1 MTMAGLT
8 GMMITGTV
16 AQRAVFLDQIKQLNE
31 LRDVQVVRGEAVIK
45 KFGPGAADESSRDP
59 IVKQVMQN
67 KKPVYA
73 IEDDGKGQ
81 FLHVRFPITARSNY
95 LGKNCIAC
103 HMVPEG
109 TALGA
114 VTMKV
119 SLEKTNAT
127 VHDFTIEIICVALGL
142 SLPLMF
148 FVYTFIRK
156 FVTEPLEAMTR
167 GLSDIA
173 QGEGDLT
180 RRLQVKN
187 QDEIG
192 AAAAVFNRMMAQFQA
207 LISKVASSATEV
219 MGSAHKLSNNS
230 RQVADTASLQREK
243 SAQTSTAVDGLAEK
257 IAAIA
262 ESADHL
268 QAQSLQSQEKTRE
281 GQHNL
286 AELAQKIKLV
296 AESVDEIASAVQQ
309 FIESA
314 NAISNMTQEVK
325 DIAGQ
330 TNLLALNAAIEA
342 ARAGE
347 QGRGFA
353 VVADEVRQL
362 AEKSASAANEID
374 AITTALRERSS
385 QVEVSMQK
393 GLNHIDSGEAA
404 LGKVEAVLAHARE
417 SVEQV
422 SLAVN
427 SIVGATEE
435 QRATSKA
442 VADNM
447 DAIAES
453 ADAASNIVAQ
463 TVVASQDLDRLS
475 AELQALVSRF
485 RVS

>member
-1 MTMAGLT
+1 
-8 GMMITGTV
+8 
-16 AQRAVFLDQIKQLNE
+16 
-31 LRDVQVVRGEAVIK
+31 VR
-45 KFGPGAADESSRDP
+45 
-59 IVKQVMQN
+59 
-67 KKPVYA
+67 
-73 IEDDGKGQ
+73 
-81 FLHVRFPITARSNY
+81 
-95 LGKNCIAC
+95 
-103 HMVPEG
+103 
-109 TALGA
+109 
-114 VTMKV
+114 
-119 SLEKTNAT
+119 
-127 VHDFTIEIICVALGL
+127 DFTLQIVAVALGL

-180 RRLQVKN
+180 RRLEVRS

-192 AAAAVFNRMMAQFQA
+192 AAAAVFNRMMAQFQN

-219 MGSAHKLSNNS
+219 MGSAHKLSTGS
-230 RQVADTASLQREK
+230 RQVADTANLQREK
-243 SAQTSTAVDGLAEK
+243 SSLTSVAVDDLAGK

-262 ESADHL
+262 ESTDHL
-268 QAQSLQSQEKTRE
+268 QSQSQQSQEKTRE
-281 GQHNL
+281 GQQNL
-286 AELAQKIKLV
+286 ADLTEKIRLV
-296 AESVDEIASAVQQ
+296 AESVDEIASAVKQ

-374 AITTALRERSS
+374 AITTVLRERST
-385 QVEVSMQK
+385 QVEFSMQK
-393 GLNHIDSGEAA
+393 GLDYIGSGEAA

-422 SLAVN
+422 SLAVSN
-427 SIVGATEE
+427 IVGATEE
-435 QRATSKA
+435 QRSTSKA

-463 TVVASQDLDRLS
+463 TVAASQDLDRL
-475 AELQALVSRF
+475 ATELQALVGRF
-485 RVS
+485 RVG